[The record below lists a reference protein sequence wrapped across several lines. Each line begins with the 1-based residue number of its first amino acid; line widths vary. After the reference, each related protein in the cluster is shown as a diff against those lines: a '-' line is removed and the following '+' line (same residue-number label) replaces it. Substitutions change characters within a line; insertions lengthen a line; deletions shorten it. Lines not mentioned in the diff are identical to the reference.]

1 VSGALVT
8 LAVAGSIPVRVLAD
22 GDGHYAFRDVP
33 KGSFSLTASK
43 PGYADGS
50 FGRLRPNG
58 PSQPLDMV
66 DGQRVTEATVP
77 LWKLGTI
84 AGTVMDD
91 SGEPVV
97 NAPVRVFRKAIVA
110 GKKQLTQEA
119 SDSTDDRGMYRIG
132 SLVPGEY
139 VVALPMTPTTSF
151 DAILGAAGLADMLGA
166 ARGGGGGGAV
176 AFSASYSVSGGGGP
190 MTITTSSSGPGAN
203 LAPAGLTD
211 DGHELWYQTVYYPNA
226 LSATRADIVKIEPGQ
241 EHVGIDFTIK
251 AVRTV
256 NLSGTLIGSDGPAAS
271 TLVSLVPAEAD
282 DLVTPIETASA
293 FTDSMGRFAFKR
305 VPTGQYA
312 LHAVK
317 DPRGGGPAG
326 DTQTIQMGGGGNM
339 MVMRTVTSIS
349 GGAVPPL
356 PTAQTMWIDM
366 PVSVGTADVT
376 DMQVTLRAG
385 IRVSGRVEFNGSAQ
399 RPTTDQYPTIGIS
412 LDPADGRPNAA
423 QARGRVEPSGTFTT
437 MGVPNGKY
445 VLRVNAPSGW
455 VLRGAMANG
464 HDISDTPVDLHDG
477 DVDGVTIQFTDKP
490 SSLAGTVTTPTG
502 NPDGKAAVIV
512 FPQDQSLW
520 AQSGPSPRRIK
531 NTRTGANGAYSMS
544 LPAGDYYVVAISD
557 AGASDWNDPQ
567 FLASLVPQATH
578 LSIDEGDKHQQALK
592 TFTPAA
598 KTGGGR

>member
-1 VSGALVT
+1 
-8 LAVAGSIPVRVLAD
+8 
-22 GDGHYAFRDVP
+22 
-33 KGSFSLTASK
+33 
-43 PGYADGS
+43 
-50 FGRLRPNG
+50 
-58 PSQPLDMV
+58 
-66 DGQRVTEATVP
+66 
-77 LWKLGTI
+77 
-84 AGTVMDD
+84 
-91 SGEPVV
+91 
-97 NAPVRVFRKAIVA
+97 
-110 GKKQLTQEA
+110 
-119 SDSTDDRGMYRIG
+119 
-132 SLVPGEY
+132 
-139 VVALPMTPTTSF
+139 
-151 DAILGAAGLADMLGA
+151 MLGA

-385 IRVSGRVEFNGSAQ
+385 IRVSGRIEFNGSAQ

-544 LPAGDYYVVAISD
+544 LPAGDYYVIAISD
-557 AGASDWNDPQ
+557 AGASEWNDPQ

-578 LSIDEGDKHQQALK
+578 LSIEEGDKHQQALK